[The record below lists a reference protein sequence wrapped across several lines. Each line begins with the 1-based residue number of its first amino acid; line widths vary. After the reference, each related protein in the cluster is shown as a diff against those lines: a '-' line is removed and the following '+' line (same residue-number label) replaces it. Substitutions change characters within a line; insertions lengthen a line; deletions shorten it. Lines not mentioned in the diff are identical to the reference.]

1 MRSGHVMQKKE
12 QILENLIH
20 MLQDEI
26 TQILCMRIICL
37 SDLPLLCGYYVG
49 MVK

>member
-1 MRSGHVMQKKE
+1 
-12 QILENLIH
+12 

-26 TQILCMRIICL
+26 TQILCMSIICL

-49 MVK
+49 IEIHHLFKLKPFLKQNSIYE